1 MPFTSEV
8 VFPKSDEVRFSL
20 HKQENHEVHL
30 VQSFYFKNV
39 LVFQLESWSKDIG
52 ENKLLPIRAK
62 ITDYHDGCTRDL
74 QLFDKLEPPRD
85 FDVASS
91 AGTSVSSK
99 SVSVSGARTTAS
111 AATNVSMDS

>member
-8 VFPKSDEVRFSL
+8 VFPKSDEVRYSL
-20 HKQENHEVHL
+20 HKQENGEVHL
-30 VQSFYFKNV
+30 LQSYFYKNV

-85 FDVASS
+85 FDVAS
-91 AGTSVSSK
+91 AAAASVSTK
-99 SVSVSGARTTAS
+99 SVSVSGARTTSSS
-111 AATNVSMDS
+111 AANVSMDS